1 MIHPREGYFYDDSNR
16 ILVLRG
22 VNLGGSSKVPFT
34 PNGASWNKNGFYNHR
49 EVSFVGRPFPLEEA
63 DEHFRRLKHWGFNFL
78 RFLITWEAIEHA
90 GPGQYDEAYLDYIHT
105 ILKKA
110 AEYGLDVF
118 IDPHQDVWSRFTGG
132 DGAPGWTLEAAGM
145 DISRIHRVGAAF
157 VHQESGDPYPK
168 MIWPTNYNK
177 LAAATMFTLFFAG
190 RDFAPNCLVDGI
202 SIQDYLQDHY
212 IQSVL
217 QVVERVKDLPNVV
230 GYDTLN
236 EPSCGFIGQGN
247 LHTQTI
253 NQLKL
258 GPTPTLYQSMLLA
271 SGISQDVDVYKIGL
285 TGFVR
290 SGITRLNSKAESLWL
305 PEYPD
310 IWLEHGVWGYDSQH
324 QPVLLQPDYFSKR
337 GEQSVHFNS
346 DYFKPFVH
354 KFAQAVRAIH
364 PEALLFVEEIPDQI
378 DLDWS
383 DSDPDRIVLASHWYD
398 NVTLVK
404 KTFLP
409 WFTVDVRSM
418 KMVLGGKHV
427 RQNFV
432 SQIADLKNHAIQ
444 KMKNAPLV
452 VGEVGIPF
460 DLDQKKAYRTGD
472 ESTAIQAYDAT
483 MNALESNFVSF
494 TLWNYTSDNTN
505 ERGDQWNDEDLSI
518 FSRDQMHGTDRIDD
532 GGRSIRAVVRPY
544 PQKIAGEPV
553 MVRFDMKNRLFE
565 FEYRH
570 QSGIQE
576 PTQVFVPQTQYPQGC
591 GVVISDGRY
600 ELDLA
605 EQRLLHW
612 PSEQM
617 SNHRIQILPK

>member
-1 MIHPREGYFYDDSNR
+1 MIHPREGNFYDDSSR

-34 PNGASWNKNGFYNHR
+34 PDGASWNRNEFYNHC

-78 RFLITWEAIEHA
+78 RFLITWEAIEHV
-90 GPGQYDEAYLDYIHT
+90 GPGQYDEAYLDYIHA

-157 VHQESGDPYPK
+157 IHQESGDPYPK

-190 RDFAPNCLVDGI
+190 RDFAPKCQVDGV

-217 QVVERVKDLPNVV
+217 RVVERVKDLPNVV

-253 NQLKL
+253 NPLKL

-271 SGISQDVDVYKIGL
+271 SGISQNVEVYKLGF

-290 SGITRLNSKAESLWL
+290 SGTTRLNPKAESLWL
-305 PEYPD
+305 PGYPD
-310 IWLEHGVWGYDSQH
+310 IWLDHGIWGYDSQH
-324 QPVLLQPDYFSKR
+324 QPVLLQPDYFSRR
-337 GEQSVHFNS
+337 GERTVHFNS
-346 DYFKPFVH
+346 DYFKPFIH
-354 KFAQAVRAIH
+354 KISSAVRSLQ

-383 DSDPDRIVLASHWYD
+383 ESDPDRIVLASHWYD

-418 KMVLGGKHV
+418 KIVLGKENV
-427 RQNFV
+427 RKNFV
-432 SQIADLKNHAIQ
+432 SQIGDLKTHARQ
-444 KMKNAPLV
+444 KMMNAPLI

-472 ESTAIQAYDAT
+472 ESTAILAYDAT
-483 MNALESNFVSF
+483 MNALECNFVSF
-494 TLWNYTSDNTN
+494 TLWNYTSDNSN

-518 FSRDQMHGTDRIDD
+518 FSRDQMRGTGGIDD
-532 GGRSIRAVVRPY
+532 GGRAIQAVVRPY

-553 MVRFDMKNRLFE
+553 KVRFNINNRLFE
-565 FEYRH
+565 FEYSH
-570 QSGIQE
+570 KSNIQE
-576 PTQVFVPQTQYPQGC
+576 PTQIFVPKIQYPLGC
-591 GVVISDGRY
+591 RVVISDGRY
-600 ELDLA
+600 ELDLD

-617 SNHRIQILPK
+617 SNHRIQLLPK